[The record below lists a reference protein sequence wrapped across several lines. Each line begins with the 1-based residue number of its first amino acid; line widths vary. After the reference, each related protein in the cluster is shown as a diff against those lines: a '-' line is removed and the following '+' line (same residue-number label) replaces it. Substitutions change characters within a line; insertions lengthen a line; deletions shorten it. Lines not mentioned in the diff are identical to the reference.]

1 MPWVFNGVLALA
13 VVVLFILHFTGGEKG
28 AELKASPGQE
38 SEVELSGDFR
48 VAFVFIDSLLMEYD
62 MYKDLADRLVT
73 RKQGLESELASKGS
87 ALEKEI
93 ADFQYKVQKHLITSW
108 EATEQEKKLGEKQ
121 QVLINL
127 QNDMQNRLMQE
138 EASLNQQIHDS
149 VLSAVKAYNAARG
162 YHLILSHTFG
172 GGILYGADYMNV
184 TADVLDQLNKTY
196 RQGKK

>member
-1 MPWVFNGVLALA
+1 MPWVFNAVLALA

-38 SEVELSGDFR
+38 SEVELSGEFK
-48 VAFVFIDSLLMEYD
+48 VAFVFIDSLLMGYD
-62 MYKDLADRLVT
+62 MYEDLADRLVT
-73 RKQGLESELASKGS
+73 RKQGLENELSAKGS

-93 ADFQYKVQKHLITSW
+93 SDFQYKVQKHLITSW

-138 EASLNQQIHDS
+138 EATLNQQIHDS
-149 VLSAVKAYNAARG
+149 VLSAVRQYNETRG
-162 YHLILSHTFG
+162 YHLVLSHTFG
-172 GGILYGADYMNV
+172 GGILYAADYMNV
-184 TADVLDQLNKTY
+184 TGEVLEQLNTAY
-196 RQGKK
+196 RKEKK